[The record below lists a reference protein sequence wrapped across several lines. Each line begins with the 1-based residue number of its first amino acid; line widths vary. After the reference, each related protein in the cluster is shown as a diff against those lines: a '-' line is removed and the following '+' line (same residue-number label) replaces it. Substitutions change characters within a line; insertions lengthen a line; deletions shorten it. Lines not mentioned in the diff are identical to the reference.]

1 MKTKLFPQYKIFYS
15 WQSDNVNVA
24 SAVET
29 AIKKAVKNLSAKGY
43 SIKIEQGGGGLGFI
57 SIEDAV
63 RMKIQ
68 SCDLFIGD
76 VTPVG
81 KVKYRKKVLPNSN
94 VLYEMGVAT
103 EVLSAERII
112 AVAVEGISSVKWRVE
127 DMPFDFNHYGL
138 IIIDPS
144 KPGTIDRLV
153 NAIEECIETT
163 NRIAFSRID
172 PYLADWLVNRNIKSG
187 KYLPDTFLEDRD
199 QKDKARCLVM
209 PSKMYQFIYD
219 RLDRMSFSMFNEY
232 MRLRGK
238 NADFSLKIGEFNL
251 ANRSFDL
258 FLLREKVGGLK
269 DKLEK
274 KIAYLDKD
282 GNKGWR
288 TATKLKR
295 QLTRIDLMNRR
306 MAIIKSDAGHGKT
319 NFLCDIVKNVLQ
331 PEHIPYVFVN
341 AYELSEDRIAESI
354 ALEHNYI
361 GNGSLEDV
369 ILKIE
374 QYCNQHRK
382 YMILVIDG
390 LNEHPKQKMF
400 KNNLV
405 RVLRAIRSYQHVKVL
420 MSCRNDFYNKN
431 YQLIRDTFGE
441 DAVEIMLNW
450 KSHPENMSD
459 HEKRCIIERYM
470 NHFEVKGSLHK
481 AIVDMLIDKP
491 LFMRLFFETHNHQDV
506 SRLNY
511 INREEVYSKYF
522 DAMCNDI
529 QRVFEQDEDLTD
541 RNLPRSI
548 VFHLI
553 DWMLKNGEFKNLPY
567 EKVQK
572 SLPVVEKKF
581 FSQFINSN
589 ILIQRDTPHSTDSEG
604 ETLNFSYEEIRD
616 YLIARYLVD
625 TEHDDTVKFKDDV
638 SNLTDSLRNTAESVR
653 RFLFLIVR
661 NRKLEDHYKILS
673 SFDWFKD
680 VYLDN
685 IWYIADELIT
695 DEDIEIIK
703 STIKES
709 SSISVKTL
717 ATDKWNPDTNKK
729 LNITVLIDVFESLSE
744 QERRQILESVWSKK
758 VNARMA
764 MLSELYQSE
773 MYKYVKM
780 VGEFIVEGIEMN
792 KEHMDLLIKFL
803 TYFKSCEGDK
813 EGIVHRTLRQIE
825 DAQEMAKLGYLKE
838 TKKNEAVEPNTVQY
852 DTFRY
857 LMPVHSISREDF
869 ILKAGAKGGFASE
882 MFGSI
887 YDAIFVEADDVWESY
902 NTYYKQ
908 EYKSF
913 EHFISMH
920 YNIPMEASQR
930 LSNIIENKDN
940 KLIDFSSV
948 DFGSDEIEQ
957 FVFSDDM
964 YERFYDLIKYK
975 EHED

>member
-15 WQSDNVNVA
+15 WQSDNAAVA
-24 SAVET
+24 SVVET
-29 AIKKAVKNLSAKGY
+29 TIEKAVKKLSAKGY

-81 KVKYRKKVLPNSN
+81 KVKYRQKVLPNAN

-103 EVLSAERII
+103 ETLSADRII
-112 AVAVEGISSVKWRVE
+112 AVAVDGVGSVKWKVE
-127 DMPFDFNHYGL
+127 NMPFDFNHYGL
-138 IIIDPS
+138 STIDPS

-153 NAIEECIETT
+153 NAIEARIETT
-163 NRIAFSRID
+163 NRIAFSKIE
-172 PYLADWLVNRNIKSG
+172 PYLADWLVDRNIKSG

-199 QKDKARCLVM
+199 QKDKARCFVM
-209 PSKMYQFIYD
+209 PSKMYQIIYD
-219 RLDRMSFSMFNEY
+219 RLERMSFSRYNEY
-232 MRLRGK
+232 RRLKGK
-238 NADFSLKIGEFNL
+238 KADFALKIGEYNL
-251 ANRSFDL
+251 ANKSFDL

-274 KIAYLDKD
+274 KIAYLDQD
-282 GNKGWR
+282 GNKGWS
-288 TATKLKR
+288 TASKVKH
-295 QLTRIDLMNRR
+295 QITRVDLMNRR
-306 MAIIKSDAGHGKT
+306 MAIVKSDAGHGKT

-331 PEHIPYVFVN
+331 PEHVPYVFVN

-369 ILKIE
+369 LLKIE

-382 YMILVIDG
+382 YMIIVIDG
-390 LNEHPKQKMF
+390 LNEHPKQKVF

-405 RVLRAIRSYQHVKVL
+405 RVLRAIRNYQHVKVL
-420 MSCRNDFYNKN
+420 MSCRNDFYNNN

-441 DAVEIMLNW
+441 DAIEIMLKW
-450 KSHPENMSD
+450 KNHPENMSGY
-459 HEKRCIIERYM
+459 EKRCIIERYM
-470 NHFEVKGSLHK
+470 NHFGVEGALHS
-481 AIVDMLIDKP
+481 AIVDTLIDKP
-491 LFMRLFFETHNHQDV
+491 LFMRLFFETHERQDV
-506 SRLNY
+506 TGLKY
-511 INREEVYSKYF
+511 INREDVYSRYF
-522 DAMCNDI
+522 DAMCDDI
-529 QRVFEQDEDLTD
+529 QRVFEQDEDLSD
-541 RNLPRSI
+541 KNLPKTI

-553 DWMLKNGEFKNLPY
+553 EWMLKNGVFKNLPY
-567 EKVQK
+567 DKVMDSLTAIEQK
-572 SLPVVEKKF
+572 Y

-589 ILIQRDTPHSTDSEG
+589 ILIQRDTPQSVESKTD
-604 ETLNFSYEEIRD
+604 TLNFSYEEIRD

-625 TEHDDTVKFKDDV
+625 TKRDDTVKFKDDV

-661 NRKLEDHYKILS
+661 NRKFEELYNILS
-673 SFDWFKD
+673 SFDWFED

-685 IWYIADELIT
+685 IWYISDALIT
-695 DEDIEIIK
+695 DDDIKIIQ
-703 STIKES
+703 SAIKES
-709 SSISVKTL
+709 SSICVKTL
-717 ATDKWNPDTNKK
+717 AIGKWNPETNKK

-744 QERRQILESVWSKK
+744 QDRRKILESVWSKK

-764 MLSELYQSE
+764 MLSEIHQSE

-780 VGEFIVEGIEMN
+780 VGKFIVEGIEM
-792 KEHMDLLIKFL
+792 KREHMDLLIKFL
-803 TYFKSCEGDK
+803 KYFESCEKDK
-813 EGIVHRTLRQIE
+813 EGIAHRTLRQI
-825 DAQEMAKLGYLKE
+825 ANVQELADQGQLIA
-838 TKKNEAVEPNTVQY
+838 TRKNETFEPHTIQY

-857 LMPVHSISREDF
+857 LMPVRSITREDF
-869 ILKAGAKGGFASE
+869 ILHAGAKGGFASE

-887 YDAIFVEADDVWESY
+887 YDAIFVEADDVWELYKRYY
-902 NTYYKQ
+902 NQ
-908 EYKSF
+908 EYQSF

-920 YNIPMEASQR
+920 YNVPLEASQK
-930 LSNIIENKDN
+930 LSKIIENIGN

-948 DFGSDEIEQ
+948 DFGSDEVEQ
-957 FVFSDDM
+957 FVFSDDL
-964 YERFYDLIKYK
+964 YDRFFNLIKYQIY
-975 EHED
+975 ED

>member
-15 WQSDNVNVA
+15 WQSDNDKVA
-24 SAVET
+24 SDVET
-29 AIKKAVKNLSAKGY
+29 AIEKAVKNLSAKGY

-81 KVKYRKKVLPNSN
+81 KVKGRKKVLPNAN

-103 EVLSAERII
+103 EVLSADRII
-112 AVAVEGISSVKWRVE
+112 AVAVDGVSSVKWRVE

-138 IIIDPS
+138 SIIDPS
-144 KPGTIDRLV
+144 KPSTINKFV
-153 NAIEECIETT
+153 NAIEVCIETT
-163 NRIAFSRID
+163 NRIAFSRIE

-187 KYLPDTFLEDRD
+187 KYLPDTFLEDRV
-199 QKDKARCLVM
+199 QKEKARCFVM

-238 NADFSLKIGEFNL
+238 KADFSLKIGEFNL

-258 FLLREKVGGLK
+258 FLLREKIGGLK

-295 QLTRIDLMNRR
+295 QLIRVDLMNRR

-361 GNGSLEDV
+361 GNGSFEDV

-405 RVLRAIRSYQHVKVL
+405 RVLRAIRNYQHVKVL
-420 MSCRNDFYNKN
+420 MSCRNDFYNNN

-441 DAVEIMLNW
+441 DAIEIMLNW
-450 KSHPENMSD
+450 KSHPENMSSY
-459 HEKRCIIERYM
+459 EKRCIIERYM
-470 NHFEVKGSLHK
+470 NHFEVQGSLHK

-491 LFMRLFFETHNHQDV
+491 LFMRLFFETHEHQDV
-506 SRLNY
+506 TGIKY

-529 QRVFEQDEDLTD
+529 QRVFEQDEDLID
-541 RNLPRSI
+541 RNLPGSI

-567 EKVQK
+567 EKVQE

-589 ILIQRDTPHSTDSEG
+589 ILIQRDTPNSTDSEG

-616 YLIARYLVD
+616 YLIARYLVE
-625 TEHDDTVKFKDDV
+625 TEYDDTVKFKDDV

-661 NRKLEDHYKILS
+661 NRKLEELYKILS

-680 VYLDN
+680 VYLGN
-685 IWYIADELIT
+685 IWYISDDLIT

-709 SSISVKTL
+709 SSISVKNL
-717 ATDKWNPDTNKK
+717 AIGKWNPDTNKK
-729 LNITVLIDVFESLSE
+729 LNINVLIDVFDNLSE
-744 QERRQILESVWSKK
+744 QERRKILESVWSKK

-764 MLSELYQSE
+764 MLSETYQSE

-825 DAQEMAKLGYLKE
+825 DAQEMAEVGVLKE
-838 TKKNEAVEPNTVQY
+838 TKKNEPVEPNTVQY

-857 LMPVHSISREDF
+857 LMPVRSISREEF
-869 ILKAGAKGGFASE
+869 ILQAGAKSGFASE

-887 YDAIFVEADDVWESY
+887 YDAIFVEADDVWELY
-902 NTYYKQ
+902 NKYYKQ

-920 YNIPMEASQR
+920 YNIPMKASQR
-930 LSNIIENKDN
+930 LSKIIENKDN

-948 DFGSDEIEQ
+948 DFGYDEIEQ

-964 YERFYDLIKYK
+964 YGRFYDLIKYK

>member
-15 WQSDNVNVA
+15 WQSDNDNV
-24 SAVET
+24 SFAVET

-76 VTPVG
+76 VTPIG
-81 KVKYRKKVLPNSN
+81 KVKYRKKVLPNAN

-103 EVLSAERII
+103 EALSADRII
-112 AVAVEGISSVKWRVE
+112 AVAVKGVSSVKWRVE

-138 IIIDPS
+138 SIIDPS
-144 KPGTIDRLV
+144 KPSTINSFV
-153 NAIEECIETT
+153 NAIEACIETT
-163 NRIAFSRID
+163 NRIAFSGIE
-172 PYLADWLVNRNIKSG
+172 PYLADWLVNRNIKSR
-187 KYLPDTFLEDRD
+187 KYLPDTFLEDRN
-199 QKDKARCLVM
+199 QKDKARCFVM

-238 NADFSLKIGEFNL
+238 KADFSLKIGEFNL
-251 ANRSFDL
+251 ANRLFDL
-258 FLLREKVGGLK
+258 FLLREMVGGLK

-274 KIAYLDKD
+274 KVAYLDKD

-382 YMILVIDG
+382 YMIIVIDG
-390 LNEHPKQKMF
+390 LNEHPKQKIF

-405 RVLRAIRSYQHVKVL
+405 RVLRAIRNYQHVKVL
-420 MSCRNDFYNKN
+420 MSCRNDFYNNN

-441 DAVEIMLNW
+441 DAIEIMLNW
-450 KSHPENMSD
+450 ESHPENMSD
-459 HEKRCIIERYM
+459 YEKRCIIERYM
-470 NHFEVKGSLHK
+470 NHFEVQGSLHST
-481 AIVDMLIDKP
+481 IVDMLIDKP
-491 LFMRLFFETHNHQDV
+491 LFMRLFFETHEHQDV
-506 SRLNY
+506 TGLQY

-541 RNLPRSI
+541 RNLPGTI

-553 DWMLKNGEFKNLPY
+553 DWMLKNGKFKNLPY
-567 EKVQK
+567 EKVQE

-604 ETLNFSYEEIRD
+604 EILNFSYEEIRD

-638 SNLTDSLRNTAESVR
+638 SNLTDPLRNTAESVR

-661 NRKLEDHYKILS
+661 NRKLEELYKILS

-685 IWYIADELIT
+685 IWYISDELIT
-695 DEDIEIIK
+695 DKDIEIIK
-703 STIKES
+703 NTVKEC

-717 ATDKWNPDTNKK
+717 AIGKWNPDTNKK
-729 LNITVLIDVFESLSE
+729 LNITILIDVFENLSE
-744 QERRQILESVWSKK
+744 QERRTILESVWPKK
-758 VNARMA
+758 VNERMA
-764 MLSELYQSE
+764 MLSEMYQSE

-825 DAQEMAKLGYLKE
+825 DAQEMAKHRNFKE

-857 LMPVHSISREDF
+857 LMPVRSISREDF
-869 ILKAGAKGGFASE
+869 IIKAGAKGGFAGE

-887 YDAIFVEADDVWESY
+887 YDAIFVEADDVWELY
-902 NTYYKQ
+902 NKYYVQ
-908 EYKSF
+908 EYQSF

-920 YNIPMEASQR
+920 YNIPMEESQR
-930 LSNIIENKDN
+930 LSKIIENKEN

-964 YERFYDLIKYK
+964 YVRFYDLIKYK

>member
-15 WQSDNVNVA
+15 WQSDNVKVA
-24 SAVET
+24 SVVEK
-29 AIKKAVKNLSAKGY
+29 AIEKAVKKLYAKGY
-43 SIKIEQGGGGLGFI
+43 SIIIEQGGGGLGFI

-81 KVKYRKKVLPNSN
+81 KVKYKRKVLPNAN

-103 EVLSAERII
+103 ETLSADRII
-112 AVAVEGISSVKWRVE
+112 AVAVEGVSSIKWKVE
-127 DMPFDFNHYGL
+127 HMPFDFNHYGL
-138 IIIDPS
+138 SIINPS
-144 KPGTIDRLV
+144 NPSTIDRLV
-153 NAIEECIETT
+153 GAIEARIEIT
-163 NRIAFSRID
+163 NRIAFKKIE

-187 KYLPDTFLEDRD
+187 KYLPNTFLEDRD
-199 QKDKARCLVM
+199 QKDNARCFVM
-209 PSKMYQFIYD
+209 PSKMYQVIYD

-238 NADFSLKIGEFNL
+238 KEDFSLKIGEYNL

-258 FLLREKVGGLK
+258 FLLREKVGGLR

-274 KIAYLDKD
+274 KVAYLDKD

-288 TATKLKR
+288 TASKLKR
-295 QLTRIDLMNRR
+295 QLTCVDLMNRR

-331 PEHIPYVFVN
+331 PEQIPYVFVN

-354 ALEHNYI
+354 AMEHNYI

-369 ILKIE
+369 LLNIE

-405 RVLRAIRSYQHVKVL
+405 RVLRAIRNYQHVKVL
-420 MSCRNDFYNKN
+420 MSCRNDFYNNN

-441 DAVEIMLNW
+441 DAIEIMLKW
-450 KSHPENMSD
+450 KSHPENMSGY
-459 HEKRCIIERYM
+459 EKRCIIERYM
-470 NHFEVKGSLHK
+470 NHFEVQGSLHGD
-481 AIVDMLIDKP
+481 IVDTLIDKP
-491 LFMRLFFETHNHQDV
+491 LFMRLFFETHEHQDV
-506 SRLNY
+506 TGLNY
-511 INREEVYSKYF
+511 INSEEVYSKYF
-522 DAMCNDI
+522 DAMCIDI
-529 QRVFEQDEDLTD
+529 QRVFEQDEDLAD
-541 RNLPRSI
+541 GNLAESI
-548 VFHLI
+548 VFHLVE
-553 DWMLKNGEFKNLPY
+553 WMLTNSVFKNLPY
-567 EKVQK
+567 EKVQE
-572 SLPVVEKKF
+572 SLPVVEKKH

-589 ILIQRDTPHSTDSEG
+589 ILIQRDAPHSTDSEG

-625 TEHDDTVKFKDDV
+625 TEKDDTVKFKDDV
-638 SNLTDSLRNTAESVR
+638 SNLTNSLRNTAESVR

-661 NRKLEDHYKILS
+661 NRKLEELYEILS
-673 SFDWFKD
+673 TFDWFKD

-685 IWYIADELIT
+685 IWYISDELIT
-695 DEDIEIIK
+695 DKDIEIIK
-703 STIKES
+703 NTVKES

-717 ATDKWNPDTNKK
+717 AIRKWNPDTNKK

-744 QERRQILESVWSKK
+744 QGRRQILESVWPKQ
-758 VNARMA
+758 VNERMA
-764 MLSELYQSE
+764 MLSEMYQSE

-780 VGEFIVEGIEMN
+780 VGKFIVEGIEMN

-803 TYFKSCEGDK
+803 MYFKSCERDK
-813 EGIVHRTLRQIE
+813 EGIIHRTLSQIA
-825 DAQEMAKLGYLKE
+825 DAQEIAKLGQLRV
-838 TKKNEAVEPNTVQY
+838 TDKNEDIEPNTVQY

-857 LMPVHSISREDF
+857 LMPVRSISREDF
-869 ILKAGAKGGFASE
+869 ILQAGAKGGFASE

-887 YDAIFVEADDVWESY
+887 YDAIFVEADDVWELY
-902 NTYYKQ
+902 NKYYMQ
-908 EYKSF
+908 EYQSF
-913 EHFISMH
+913 DHYISMQ

-930 LSNIIENKDN
+930 LSKIIENKDN

-957 FVFSDDM
+957 FVFSDEM
-964 YERFYDLIKYK
+964 YDRFYELIKYK